1 MRKRGRSRHLVA
13 DENRTQVGE
22 HDHPADCHPKHMR
35 RRDFHQICGERSCSN
50 PAGKQR
56 KRESPMDADS
66 GDVSERGQPVFDDQR
81 QAISPG
87 DQLQAAGFAT
97 KAATG

>member
-1 MRKRGRSRHLVA
+1 MKIVRRLVSRIIPPTATPKAHA
-13 DENRTQVGE
+13 
-22 HDHPADCHPKHMR
+22 PAR
-35 RRDFHQICGERSCSN
+35 FHQICGERSCNN
-50 PAGKQR
+50 PAAKQR
-56 KRESPMDADS
+56 KRESPVDADS